1 MRRIVP
7 IVLATLAV
15 ALIAGLPLLHYRA
28 GYDQTKRLRVVTDGK
43 FYRSGQLTAEGFR
56 EAHRKYG
63 FKTVIN
69 LQEEARDP
77 LIPVKA
83 FGKPAVR
90 QSQVL
95 ADLGVKAITIDGGEL
110 EIDGK
115 KDLPDDYR
123 PPVVDEYLELLD
135 NPENYPILIHCKAGL
150 HRTGLMT
157 AIYRMEYEGR
167 TPGEAMDE
175 LRANGFGT
183 FAATEANVYVKHL
196 ISGYRAGVR
205 KPASSSLTL
214 PAPKEQ
220 AGVRKPASSSLTLP
234 APKEQDSSSLTLPA
248 PKGGHP

>member
-1 MRRIVP
+1 MLRRFVP
-7 IVLATLAV
+7 RILAVLAL
-15 ALIAGLPLLHYRA
+15 ALIVGLPVLHYRA
-28 GYDQTKRLRVVTDGK
+28 GYDQSKRLRVVTDGR

-56 EAHRKYG
+56 AAHAKYG

-95 ADLGVKAITIDGGEL
+95 GELGVKSITIDGGEL

-115 KDLPDDYR
+115 KDLPEDYR
-123 PPVVDEYLELLD
+123 PPVVDEYLALLD
-135 NPENYPILIHCKAGL
+135 DPENYPILIHCKAGL

-157 AIYRMEYEGR
+157 AIYRMEYEHR

-196 ISGYRAGVR
+196 ISGYRHGVR
-205 KPASSSLTL
+205 RDKSEG
-214 PAPKEQ
+214 K
-220 AGVRKPASSSLTLP
+220 K
-234 APKEQDSSSLTLPA
+234 
-248 PKGGHP
+248 